1 MNRRQLKKEVLG
13 LLQQSSLEEIYQ
25 RLGHYPAHS
34 LLNPLF
40 IALCHPVEKVRW
52 YAVCCFGRLVP
63 AMAEKDLE
71 AARIIM
77 RRFLWMLNDESG
89 GIGWGA
95 PEALAEIMCHSAQL
109 RKEYLHMLL
118 SYMREDGEALYQDGN
133 YLELPML
140 QRGLLWGIGRLCLEH
155 RQEMLECKII
165 DEVSAYLES
174 SDLHVVGLA
183 IWCLGILGI
192 ETGLEKIKR
201 FAKCDE
207 PLQLF
212 LGNDIMKISVAELV
226 QGSLDPKECNA

>member
-1 MNRRQLKKEVLG
+1 MNRRQLKKEVLN
-13 LLQQSSLEEIYQ
+13 LLEESSLEEICQ

-34 LLNPLF
+34 LLHPLF

-52 YAVCCFGRLVP
+52 HAVCCFGRLVP

-71 AARIIM
+71 AARMVM

-118 SYMREDGEALYQDGN
+118 SYMREDGEELYQDGN

-140 QRGLLWGIGRLCLEH
+140 QRGLLWGIGRLCLGH
-155 RQEMLECKII
+155 RQEMLEWNII
-165 DEVSAYLES
+165 DGVSAYLES

-192 ETGLEKIKR
+192 EAGIEQIKR

-207 PLQLF
+207 PLRLF
-212 LGNDIMKISVAELV
+212 LGNGIHEISVAEIV
-226 QGSLDPKECNA
+226 QRALDPKECNG